1 MDEYGSEDGMYCMD
15 CYTEEQELKKCS
27 RCKCEVEDEDFE
39 MYGGYCEGCGI
50 HLCNA
55 EIAKYGA
62 PEWDNYNDRSAE
74 L

>member
-1 MDEYGSEDGMYCMD
+1 M
-15 CYTEEQELKKCS
+15 KKCS
-27 RCKCEVEDEDFE
+27 RCKCEVEDNDFE
-39 MYGGYCEGCGI
+39 MYGGYCEGCGL

-74 L
+74 LWDVESAQAYSDPHN

>member
-1 MDEYGSEDGMYCMD
+1 
-15 CYTEEQELKKCS
+15 
-27 RCKCEVEDEDFE
+27 

-74 L
+74 LWDVESAQAYSDPHN

>member
-1 MDEYGSEDGMYCMD
+1 M
-15 CYTEEQELKKCS
+15 KKCS

-55 EIAKYGA
+55 EIAKYS
-62 PEWDNYNDRSAE
+62 EE
-74 L
+74 LSKIVFDDKLLDDLIMSVALYDMLNEKS

>member
-1 MDEYGSEDGMYCMD
+1 LNIC
-15 CYTEEQELKKCS
+15 K
-27 RCKCEVEDEDFE
+27 RCKCEVDDDTFE
-39 MYGGYCEGCGI
+39 LYGEHCEGCGI
-50 HLCNA
+50 WVSNA